1 VAVVAALAALAA
13 AGFALYGLVKGPDT
27 TRSPA
32 AAATAGGRA
41 SPAAT
46 RAGSP
51 PTGGGL
57 TGVGDGEAFAR
68 RVAVALFG
76 WDTATMEPADVTG
89 ALLVVADPTGQE
101 TPGLVEDVG
110 NYLPD
115 QAAWASLR
123 RMGVRQWI
131 DIDTITVPDRW
142 AQAAD
147 QAGPGAVAHTVT
159 GTRRREGVWRDEPV
173 VFAEPVAFTVFAACP
188 EPGRAAARG
197 AGCALLRLSLPD
209 RPLD

>member
-1 VAVVAALAALAA
+1 VAAVAAVAVLAA

-32 AAATAGGRA
+32 PAPAAAGEA
-41 SPAAT
+41 SPTAT
-46 RAGSP
+46 WPASP
-51 PTGGGL
+51 PTGGL
-57 TGVGDGEAFAR
+57 AGVGDGEVFAR
-68 RVAVALFG
+68 RVAAALFD
-76 WDTATMEPADVTG
+76 WEAATMEPADVTG
-89 ALLVVADPTGQE
+89 ALLEVTDPTGQE
-101 TPGLVEDVG
+101 TPGLVEDLG

-115 QAAWASLR
+115 QATWASLR

-131 DIDTITVPDRW
+131 DIDTITVPSRW
-142 AQAAD
+142 AEAAD
-147 QAGPGAVAHTVT
+147 QAGPGTVAHTVT
-159 GTRRREGVWRDEPV
+159 GTRRREGVWRDQPV

-197 AGCALLRLSLPD
+197 AGCVLLRLSLPN